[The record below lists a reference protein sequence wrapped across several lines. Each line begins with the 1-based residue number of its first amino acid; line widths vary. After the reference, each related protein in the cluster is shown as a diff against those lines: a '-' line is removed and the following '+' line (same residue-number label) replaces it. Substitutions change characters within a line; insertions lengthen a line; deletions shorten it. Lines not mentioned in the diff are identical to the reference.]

1 MRARNSHW
9 PRSRWAFRTLAV
21 VAALAV
27 AVSLAASP
35 PRLAFGADE
44 GEALKARDAAAEL
57 VRGNIDQAIALFTEA
72 LEDRALPND
81 RRATLHNDRGVANAR
96 RGRHRQAIEDFNRA
110 IQLYPEFAAV
120 YNNRGNVLL
129 GLDATRE
136 AIKDFDRAI
145 ALAPGY
151 AAAFSNRA
159 GAFIKLGQPEKAFAD
174 YARAIELTPSST
186 AALNGRGRAH
196 LAAWRP
202 HAAIRDFTRAVN
214 TDQRFAPAY
223 RSRGEAKLA
232 VDQFE
237 GAIEDFSRAIAFEPR
252 NAEIYALRGNAYLEA
267 ENWASAIK
275 DYATAVDLAPNQST
289 FLALRGLAHAK
300 AEAYEEALNDLAK
313 AIELDP
319 KAALPYAY
327 RSWTYRLQQETDLA
341 SREADRALKLDPESP
356 EGHWARGEVNSAL
369 GRTEAAAAD
378 YRKAVELGMRLK
390 DAQRALNRLGLSPF
404 SGGALVPG
412 AGRDGWR
419 VHRQGRQFV
428 ALSDDYP
435 RLRINL
441 EMIGD
446 EVPRILDWQVRQPPF
461 EGIGVLRF
469 AAGTIETMR
478 GPEEVEHSAI
488 VDLQNATV
496 VSVQV
501 SRQGTRNARWTWEEG
516 RVLVA
521 SADGTTD
528 ELQLRQ
534 MKPKEPPPQQRPVS
548 QPKKPMNIFDLLFGF
563 KF

>member
-1 MRARNSHW
+1 MTGDGNMRGRRGRFVRLGSW
-9 PRSRWAFRTLAV
+9 LAAAA
-21 VAALAV
+21 VAATVLSA
-27 AVSLAASP
+27 P
-35 PRLAFGADE
+35 PRLALGADE
-44 GEALKARDAAAEL
+44 GQVEKARDAAALL
-57 VRGNIDQAIALFTEA
+57 VRGNIDQAINLYTEA
-72 LEDRALPND
+72 LEDRTLPND
-81 RRATLHNDRGVANAR
+81 RRATLYNDRGVAYAR
-96 RGRHRQAIEDFNRA
+96 LGRHREAIEDYNRA
-110 IQLYPEFAAV
+110 VHLYPEFAAV

-129 GLDATRE
+129 GLGATRE

-159 GAFIKLGQPEKAFAD
+159 GAYIKTGQADKALAD
-174 YARAIELTPSST
+174 YARAIELTPSSP

-196 LAAWRP
+196 LAAFRP

-214 TDQRFAPAY
+214 TDQRFGPAY
-223 RSRGEAKLA
+223 RSRGEAKLS
-232 VDQFE
+232 VEQYD

-252 NAEIYALRGNAYLEA
+252 NAEIYALRGTAYLEA

-275 DYATAVDLAPNQST
+275 DYTTAVELAPNQAG
-289 FLALRGLAHAK
+289 FLALRGFAHAK
-300 AEAYEEALNDLAK
+300 AEAYEESLNDLAK

-319 KAALPYAY
+319 KAALPYAF

-341 SREADRALKLDPESP
+341 AREADRALKLDPESP
-356 EGHWARGEVNSAL
+356 EAYWARGEVNAAL
-369 GRTEAAAAD
+369 GRADQAAAD
-378 YRKAVELGMRLK
+378 YRKAVELGSRFK
-390 DAQRALNRLGLSPF
+390 DAKRSLNRLGLAPF
-404 SGGALVPG
+404 SGGAEVPG

-441 EMIGD
+441 EMIG
-446 EVPRILDWQVRQPPF
+446 EEMPQIVEWQVKAPPF
-461 EGIGVLRF
+461 DGIGVLRF
-469 AAGTIETMR
+469 KAGTIETPR
-478 GPEEVEHSAI
+478 GPETVEHAAI
-488 VDLQNATV
+488 VDLTNATV

-501 SRQGTRNARWTWEEG
+501 NRQGPRQARWTWEEG

-534 MKPKEPPPQQRPVS
+534 MKPKEQPAPKRYVE
-548 QPKKPMNIFDLLFGF
+548 PKKTINIFDFFF
-563 KF
+563 KFKF